1 MTETDITNALRDP
14 GIIRN
19 RRKVDSVTN
28 NARVLMTHFGGNL
41 DRFATFLWA
50 AVDGKPVHHA
60 FRSMGE
66 VPARD
71 AASDRLSAELP
82 NRVTPA
88 SRTGAPSNQEAFTP
102 GLITANAG

>member
-1 MTETDITNALRDP
+1 MTETDITNALQDP

-28 NARVLMTHFGGNL
+28 NARVLMTQFGGNL

-50 AVDGKPVHHA
+50 AVDGKPIHHA

-66 VPARD
+66 VP
-71 AASDRLSAELP
+71 ASDRLSAELP